1 VELCSSIDQLGLI
14 DTYKKLH
21 PMATEYTFFSSSH
34 GTVNKT
40 DYLLSQETH
49 LNQLKRT
56 DVTPNTLSDHHRIKI
71 NINTE
76 KELSTTCFQG
86 IQDKQNT
93 LNQHIVR
100 EISEKL
106 LNTSN

>member
-1 VELCSSIDQLGLI
+1 
-14 DTYKKLH
+14 
-21 PMATEYTFFSSSH
+21 MATEYTFFSSSH

-56 DVTPNTLSDHHRIKI
+56 DVMPNTLSDHHRIKI

-76 KELSTTCFQG
+76 KELSTTCFQN

-93 LNQHIVR
+93 LNQHSQRNLWEAFKHFQLNNNEHRTYWNVWGVVR
-100 EISEKL
+100 AV
-106 LNTSN
+106 